1 MEELYSYIYV
11 PRYLETRIF
20 IEMKNETK
28 KFIRKFNNIL
38 YTILCLFYKR
48 KCISNVQIIQSF
60 TVLFGFLLFRILNPA
75 EIYHYIR
82 LQGVMKLYVLFNV
95 LEVADKLVGVILND
109 VTKVLLSISYFNIS
123 STKTCT
129 CMKDSKYRKD
139 CENFF
144 KNNIDIPPMKDNDY
158 NNNTCYKRDCE
169 DFFKNNID
177 IPPMKDNDYNNNTC
191 YKRDCEDFFK
201 NNIDIP
207 PMKDNDY
214 NKDCCYKESEMCV
227 YDKEIYCEKPL
238 KYQNIKEW
246 NLKYLCICSVY
257 FIANIIQT
265 GILYIQYITLH
276 VSINGSRNN
285 LYSLLI
291 SNHFVELKS
300 NIFKK
305 MDTKSLFN
313 ILSSDISKR
322 FNIFIYLII
331 ILFSNIDDSEV
342 NESVVSSFNRMIYP
356 MCVVFGSKIFIDC
369 LRHCYICRYNNIF
382 YNVYLNYKKDESVKC
397 EQIALNILFLTVLSQ
412 VWCFKYLDFKFLVT
426 FFSLSV
432 GIEWFIR

>member
-177 IPPMKDNDYNNNTC
+177 IPPMKDNDYN
-191 YKRDCEDFFK
+191 
-201 NNIDIP
+201 
-207 PMKDNDY
+207 
-214 NKDCCYKESEMCV
+214 KDCCYKESEMCV

-238 KYQNIKEW
+238 KYQNMKEW

-305 MDTKSLFN
+305 IDTKSLFN

>member
-177 IPPMKDNDYNNNTC
+177 IPPMKDS
-191 YKRDCEDFFK
+191 
-201 NNIDIP
+201 
-207 PMKDNDY
+207 DY

-238 KYQNIKEW
+238 KYQNMKEW

-305 MDTKSLFN
+305 IDTKSLFN